1 MNKMTNYTK
10 NLCNRHLENTL
21 DNYNFECDGRSDT
34 NKIYYSVKNKI
45 IIINILGIG
54 LDHPQLGIKISVTD
68 SIEPVLAWIEK
79 NGHHIIYQRNRS
91 EK

>member
-1 MNKMTNYTK
+1 MEKRLKRFLNKIVIKGQTK
-10 NLCNRHLENTL
+10 KTFFRPA
-21 DNYNFECDGRSDT
+21 DDFELQ
-34 NKIYYSVKNKI
+34 IYYSVKNKI

-54 LDHPQLGIKISVTD
+54 LDHPQLGIKISVAD

>member
-1 MNKMTNYTK
+1 MEKRLKRFLNKIVIKGQTK
-10 NLCNRHLENTL
+10 KTFFRPA
-21 DNYNFECDGRSDT
+21 DDFELQ
-34 NKIYYSVKNKI
+34 IYYSVKNKI